1 MTLKPALI
9 YMKLKP
15 QYLGKQAQNM
25 ETSERKNSIS
35 IQKIQIGE
43 ENVWEQKK
51 TEIKTRKIR
60 FYALVR

>member
-1 MTLKPALI
+1 MMTLKPALI

-35 IQKIQIGE
+35 IQKIKIGA
-43 ENVWEQKK
+43 ENV
-51 TEIKTRKIR
+51 
-60 FYALVR
+60 